1 MRHSSTFIHYLMN
14 MHTDSNRIL
23 YFLLFTIVFQALL
36 DFAVLKAWI
45 SFVRKQQWSETWL
58 IQPFIYLAGFMFSA
72 GLYAVWERVTF
83 GNYSQLGFI
92 VQLCVFFWY
101 LPKLP
106 IALFLLGRSIIH
118 FFRYLYKKI
127 NSSIKPHDEIS
138 QNIESKS
145 DLPIRSRREFL
156 SKVGWSAASIPFI
169 ITGDG
174 LFRTVYDFRVYRVEL
189 VLNSLPAA
197 LDGITIAQLSDI
209 HSGSFPDNKP
219 MKEVLRILQEL
230 KPDIITITGD
240 YVNFKPD
247 ELSVTF
253 NELAQLSAPLGVYG
267 SLGNHDHYMTDLQHA
282 LLKNT
287 ISKTGIQLLVN
298 DSVNIPVHNTFLNIA
313 ATDNTGFNQHFAN
326 IDKAISKCHS
336 DTSTILLAHDP
347 TFWDA
352 EILSKKPIDLMLA
365 GHTHGGQIGI
375 QFAGLEI
382 SPAQFVYKRWA
393 GLYNEGHQ
401 YLYVNRG
408 IGTVGPPIRIGI
420 NPEITLFTL
429 RSKIA

>member
-1 MRHSSTFIHYLMN
+1 
-14 MHTDSNRIL
+14 MHTDSSRIL
-23 YFLLFTIVFQALL
+23 YFLLFTMVFQAFL
-36 DFAVLKAWI
+36 DFIVLKSWI
-45 SFVRKQQWSETWL
+45 SFVRKQQLSEKWL
-58 IQPFIYLAGFMFSA
+58 IQPFIYLAGFMFTA
-72 GLYAVWERVTF
+72 GLYAIWERVTY
-83 GNYSQLGFI
+83 GNYSQLGFLVQVI
-92 VQLCVFFWY
+92 VSFWY

-106 IALFLLGRSIIH
+106 IALFLISKYIIHYSVLLFKKIIH
-118 FFRYLYKKI
+118 F
-127 NSSIKPHDEIS
+127 IKPQDDIL
-138 QNIESKS
+138 QNKESIPEKAVH
-145 DLPIRSRREFL
+145 SRREFL

-174 LFRTVYDFRVYRVEL
+174 LFRTIYDFKIYRVEL
-189 VLNSLPAA
+189 VLDSLPAA

-253 NELAQLSAPLGVYG
+253 NELSQLSAPLGVYG
-267 SLGNHDHYMTDLQHA
+267 SLGNHDHYMTDFQHA

-287 ISKTGIQLLVN
+287 ISKTGIHLLVN
-298 DSVNIPVHNTFLNIA
+298 DSVNIPVHNDFLNIA

-326 IDKAISKCHS
+326 IDKALSKCHS

-375 QFAGLEI
+375 QLAGLEM

>member
-1 MRHSSTFIHYLMN
+1 MI
-14 MHTDSNRIL
+14 MHTDSSRIL
-23 YFLLFTIVFQALL
+23 YFLLFTMGFQAIL
-36 DFAVLKAWI
+36 DFVVIKAWI
-45 SFVRKQQWSETWL
+45 SFVRKQEWSEKWL
-58 IQPFIYLAGFMFSA
+58 IQPFIYIAGFMFSA
-72 GLYAVWERVTF
+72 GLYAIWERFTY

-92 VQLCVFFWY
+92 VQLCVSFWY
-101 LPKLP
+101 IPKLP
-106 IALFLLGRSIIH
+106 IALLLICRSLINL
-118 FFRYLYKKI
+118 FTFLYKRYFP
-127 NSSIKPHDEIS
+127 SIKHHAEIKEIS
-138 QNIESKS
+138 ESIS
-145 DLPIRSRREFL
+145 EISIRSRREFL

-174 LFRTVYDFRVYRVEL
+174 LFRTVYDFRVYREEL

-197 LDGITIAQLSDI
+197 LDGITIAQISDI

-267 SLGNHDHYMTDLQHA
+267 SLGNHDHYMTDFQHA
-282 LLKNT
+282 LLKNS
-287 ISKTGIQLLVN
+287 ISKTGIHLLVN
-298 DSVNIPVHNTFLNIA
+298 DSTNIPVHNTYLNIA

-326 IDKAISKCHS
+326 IDQAISKCHA

-375 QFAGLEI
+375 QLAGLEM

-420 NPEITLFTL
+420 YPEITLFTL